1 MDAGDERMRE
11 ILELKEHLSKKAEE
25 HEVELEYIRRTI
37 AILDSML
44 KKSSFAR
51 ASELKRSAPEGAGE
65 AGQGGE
71 APHDAPEDP
80 PDGGGADGGAT
91 PITAGEETVAHA
103 TVTAGEVRV
112 RVADGVRLTA
122 DTPPWRTFFLE
133 KIIGGM
139 RKKDE
144 ARAAAGEIGAAEA
157 IACDVREEAGEIR
170 EIVVRNYRD
179 GERAEEIVGSVSW
192 TIARMVENSEA

>member
-11 ILELKEHLSKKAEE
+11 ILELKEHLAKKAEE

-37 AILDSML
+37 AVLDSML

-51 ASELKRSAPEGAGE
+51 ASELKRAAPGDAAAPSQEGDVGEDVDGAALE
-65 AGQGGE
+65 AGQAG
-71 APHDAPEDP
+71 
-80 PDGGGADGGAT
+80 GGAT
-91 PITAGEETVAHA
+91 PIIAGEATVAHA
-103 TVTAGEVRV
+103 TVTAGEVRI

-133 KIIGGM
+133 KIVGGM

-144 ARAAAGEIGAAEA
+144 ARAAAGELDAASA
-157 IACDVREEAGEIR
+157 IACDVSEEGGEIR

-192 TIARMVENSEA
+192 TIARMVENSKG

>member
-1 MDAGDERMRE
+1 MDAGDGRMRE
-11 ILELKEHLSKKAEE
+11 ILEIREYLAKKAEE
-25 HEVELEYIRRTI
+25 HEAELEHIRRNI

-51 ASELKRSAPEGAGE
+51 ASDLKRGAPEVAGAP
-65 AGQGGE
+65 GQEGDVGGDV
-71 APHDAPEDP
+71 DAAALE
-80 PDGGGADGGAT
+80 GGQAEGGAT
-91 PITAGEETVAHA
+91 PIMAGGAAVAHA
-103 TVTAGEVRV
+103 TVTADEVTV
-112 RVADGVRLTA
+112 RIADGVRLTA

-139 RKKDE
+139 GKKDE

-157 IACDVREEAGEIR
+157 IACEVREEGGAIR
-170 EIVVRNYRD
+170 EIVIRNYRD